1 MKKVTYLENNGFIVT
16 TDDVIMVFDDLRDPA
31 HALHHTLDANP
42 EKPVVFF
49 VSHHHHNEHL
59 NKSIFE
65 LAQNHQRTYVMANQY
80 FPQNVPDSLQVAGM
94 SHGDVIEDLPG
105 GLKVK
110 AYESAG
116 CGVSF
121 LVTTKDGEKIYHA
134 GEMVIDP
141 KYDGKAD
148 HKGKK
153 PVSVDLIIQRVATEN
168 PTIDIAFFPVD
179 PETGENCTKDAASFL
194 SAIDVKDFFPMHI
207 HGDIKKACDFASY
220 APVRTKCHCEHTPG
234 KSVEL

>member
-1 MKKVTYLENNGFIVT
+1 MKKVTYIENNGFIVT

-31 HALHHTLDANP
+31 HALKHILNDNP

-65 LAQNHQRTYVMANQY
+65 LAQNHKRTYVMANQY
-80 FPQNVPDSLQVAGM
+80 FPQNIPDTLSVAGM

-121 LVTTKDGEKIYHA
+121 LVTTKDGTKVYHA
-134 GEMVIDP
+134 GEMIIDP
-141 KYDGKAD
+141 KYDGKGD
-148 HKGKK
+148 HKDTKHV
-153 PVSVDLIIQRVATEN
+153 PVKQIIDRIAAEN

-179 PETGENCTKDAASFL
+179 PETGGDFTKNAKEFL
-194 SAIDVKDFFPMHI
+194 QAIAVKDFFPMDI
-207 HGDIKKACDFASY
+207 HGDFHQACDSY
-220 APVRTKCHCEHTPG
+220 VPDSTTCHCVHTPG
-234 KSVEL
+234 KSVNL